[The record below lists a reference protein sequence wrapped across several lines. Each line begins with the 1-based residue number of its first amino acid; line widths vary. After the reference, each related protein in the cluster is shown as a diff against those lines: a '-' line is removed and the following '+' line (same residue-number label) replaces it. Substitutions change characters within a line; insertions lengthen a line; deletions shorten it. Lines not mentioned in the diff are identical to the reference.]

1 MFGFFD
7 IFLFKETT
15 FQKEK
20 AQYPMSVLLPVW
32 LSASLTSPT
41 LVCGRGVLTVCRVCL
56 GTLTPQC
63 SLEFFGVD
71 LAYRTDVPLCILI
84 PTIILVSLDAHQQCG
99 CQVDSEGVI
108 IHWLLQ
114 RYQNYP
120 SLEHWKQRIG
130 EIVGFL

>member
-1 MFGFFD
+1 
-7 IFLFKETT
+7 
-15 FQKEK
+15 
-20 AQYPMSVLLPVW
+20 MSVLLPVW

-41 LVCGRGVLTVCRVCL
+41 LVCGRGVLTVCRCL
-56 GTLTPQC
+56 PRDPDSPVFSGVLR
-63 SLEFFGVD
+63 VD
-71 LAYRTDVPLCILI
+71 LAYRADVPLCILI

-99 CQVDSEGVI
+99 CQMDSEGVV

-114 RYQNYP
+114 RHQNYP